1 MGDVPTEWEQF
12 RAAVLGNMSI
22 EPTEYMPVIVSPYEE
37 PRIELV
43 WRDVNVD
50 MQLLQKLMSTTM
62 LTAKMPIAVYDEEQE
77 PCTDEELQEFLFS
90 S

>member
-1 MGDVPTEWEQF
+1 MGEEEYRELLNYL
-12 RAAVLGNMSI
+12 RAYTAPPMI
-22 EPTEYMPVIVSPYEE
+22 AQYEE
-37 PRIELV
+37 PRIEFA
-43 WRDVNVD
+43 WRDVNMD

>member
-1 MGDVPTEWEQF
+1 MGENSLLRSEWEQL
-12 RAAVLGNMSI
+12 RAAFLGNLDWECAPI
-22 EPTEYMPVIVSPYEE
+22 IVPYEE
-37 PRIELV
+37 PRIESV

-77 PCTDEELQEFLFS
+77 PCTDEELQEFLFNS
-90 S
+90 

>member
-1 MGDVPTEWEQF
+1 MGENSLLRSEWEQL
-12 RAAVLGNMSI
+12 RAAFLGNLDCESI
-22 EPTEYMPVIVSPYEE
+22 IVPYEE
-37 PRIELV
+37 PRIEFV
-43 WRDVNVD
+43 WRDVNMD
-50 MQLLQKLMSTTM
+50 TQLLQKLMSTTM